1 MNALHL
7 VDQKNAWIVKPLDR
21 VCTGVSPTIKPAAV
35 GDGVGRGVGA
45 YLPSDLRRGAAYK
58 KRVCNGEGSL
68 FRIINLDQNS
78 N

>member
-21 VCTGVSPTIKPAAV
+21 VSTGVSPTIKPAAV

-45 YLPSDLRRGAAYK
+45 YLPSDLRRGAAY
-58 KRVCNGEGSL
+58 
-68 FRIINLDQNS
+68 
-78 N
+78 